1 MDRSPRYNYSKITQK
16 DFDSI
21 TQSIYYE
28 RRKSFLASLDTI
40 LRQIG
45 CVNRRDITN
54 QIDNIVINNLSSEK
68 EIYLTKLSELI
79 TKDMDQNKKK
89 FESMCDKLMKISD
102 DIFHQENDKQKIVN
116 EKNDQITN
124 IQIASSLNLNFYTL

>member
-28 RRKSFLASLDTI
+28 RRKSFLASGDTI

-68 EIYLTKLSELI
+68 EIYLTKL
-79 TKDMDQNKKK
+79 
-89 FESMCDKLMKISD
+89 
-102 DIFHQENDKQKIVN
+102 
-116 EKNDQITN
+116 
-124 IQIASSLNLNFYTL
+124 